1 MRARGAALR
10 APTAVLNPGDRVGD
24 WVVEGR
30 LGEGGMGAV
39 YRVHS
44 VMSDRVVA
52 ALKILK
58 ATADAEARARFV
70 REAEALSTLS
80 HPAIVRVMAVGE
92 DPGLGLPY
100 MAMELAHG
108 ETLKARLERGPLS
121 LAEALSAFAPLASA
135 LEHAQAAG
143 IFHRDVKPANII
155 LRPGGGVKLVDFGI
169 AMGQSWGALTATG
182 HVGTFSYLPP
192 EIFRGERPDPQA
204 IDVYSFGQCLH
215 EALTGQRSFAVERGL
230 SAAAV
235 AAAVGARKLQHGK
248 LDIGEG
254 FPQAL
259 REEIWRA
266 TDPDPARRT
275 TMRSLREVLEP
286 LRDLVAGPPAEP
298 LAATASD
305 GPVMEDRTT
314 RVPDPPGPAY
324 SDRPRQQWV
333 RRKTFRG
340 RRRGERAL
348 MALAALVAAGILIAT
363 MLPRGRGSSAV
374 PATAQPEEGR
384 RGQTWTNPADG
395 LEYAWVPAG
404 KYRMGCTPGDT
415 NCDPARLAYQDVTIP
430 RGFWMGRTEVP
441 VGAYK
446 RFAAATGREMPRAP
460 VFNRG
465 WERDDLPVVNVPWE
479 TAGSYCAWAGGRLPT
494 EGEWEWAVRGGHE
507 DWYYPWGTDEPVC
520 QARAR
525 NGARFDDEKTCHDEG
540 PERVGTYAPNDY
552 GLLDMAGNVWEWN
565 QDVWREADDGGEGRP
580 RRVLRGGS
588 WVNKPSYLRASIR
601 SRWFEGAESR
611 DFIGLRCVREAAR

>member
-1 MRARGAALR
+1 
-10 APTAVLNPGDRVGD
+10 VLNPGDRVGD
-24 WVVEGR
+24 WVIEAR

-58 ATADAEARARFV
+58 SSADAEARARFI

-121 LAEALSAFAPLASA
+121 LAEALSAFAPLAAA
-135 LEHAQAAG
+135 LQHAHAAG

-155 LRPGGGVKLVDFGI
+155 LTPGGGVKLVDFGI

-215 EALTGQRSFAVERGL
+215 EALTGQRPFAVERGL
-230 SAAAV
+230 SATAV

-275 TMRSLREVLEP
+275 TMRAVREVLEP

-298 LAATASD
+298 LTATPSN

-314 RVPDPPGPAY
+314 RVPDPPGPAF

-348 MALAALVAAGILIAT
+348 LALGALVVAGILIA
-363 MLPRGRGSSAV
+363 MLLPRRQGSPAV
-374 PATAQPEEGR
+374 PATGHPEEGR
-384 RGQTWTNPADG
+384 RGQTWTNPVDG

-404 KYRMGCTPGDT
+404 RYRMGCTPGDA
-415 NCDPARLAYQDVTIP
+415 NCDTATLPYQDVTVP

-460 VFNRG
+460 AFNKG

-507 DWYYPWGTDEPVC
+507 DWYYPWGTEEPLC
-520 QARAR
+520 QTGAR
-525 NGARFDDEKTCHDEG
+525 NGARFDDEKACHGEG
-540 PERVGTYAPNDY
+540 PERVGAYAPNDY
-552 GLLDMAGNVWEWN
+552 GLFDMAGNAWEWN
-565 QDVWREADDGGEGRP
+565 QDVWREGDGVGEGRP

-588 WVNKPSYLRASIR
+588 WVNKPSFLRASIR

-611 DFIGLRCVREAAR
+611 DFIGLRCVRDAR

>member
-1 MRARGAALR
+1 
-10 APTAVLNPGDRVGD
+10 VLSPGDRVGD
-24 WVVEGR
+24 WVVEAR

-44 VMSDRVVA
+44 VLSDRVMA

-58 ATADAEARARFV
+58 GTADVEARARFV

-92 DPGLGLPY
+92 DPALGLPY
-100 MAMELAHG
+100 LAMELAHG
-108 ETLKARLERGPLS
+108 ETLKARLERGRLM

-135 LEHAQAAG
+135 LEHAHAAG

-192 EIFRGERPDPQA
+192 EIFRGERPDPRA

-215 EALTGQRSFAVERGL
+215 EALTGERSFAVERGL
-230 SAAAV
+230 SPAAV
-235 AAAVGARKLQHGK
+235 AAAVGVRKIQHGR

-266 TDPDPARRT
+266 TDPDPALRT
-275 TMRSLREVLEP
+275 SMRSIREVLEP
-286 LRDLVAGPPAEP
+286 LRDLVAGRPAEP
-298 LAATASD
+298 LPAVASD
-305 GPVMEDRTT
+305 AAAMEDRTT

-324 SDRPRQQWV
+324 SERPRQQWV

-348 MALAALVAAGILIAT
+348 LGLGGLVVAGVLVATL
-363 MLPRGRGSSAV
+363 LPRSRGSS
-374 PATAQPEEGR
+374 PAPTTGHPEEGH
-384 RGQTWTNPADG
+384 RGQVWTNPVDG

-404 KYRMGCTPGDT
+404 RYRMGCTPGDT
-415 NCDPARLAYQDVTIP
+415 NCDPATLRYQDVTLP

-441 VGAYK
+441 VAAYK
-446 RFAAATGREMPRAP
+446 RFAAATGREMPKAP
-460 VFNRG
+460 SFNKG

-494 EGEWEWAVRGGHE
+494 EGEWEWADRGGHE
-507 DWYYPWGTDEPVC
+507 DWYYPWGTEEPVC
-520 QARAR
+520 QPGAR
-525 NGARFDDEKTCHDEG
+525 NGARFDDEQACHDAG
-540 PERVGTYAPNDY
+540 PERVGSYAANDY
-552 GLLDMAGNVWEWN
+552 GLYDLAGNVWEWN
-565 QDVWREADDGGEGRP
+565 QDVWREADGTGEGRP
-580 RRVLRGGS
+580 RRVLRGGA
-588 WVNKPSYLRASIR
+588 WVNKAAFLRASIR
-601 SRWFEGAESR
+601 SRWFEGGESR
-611 DFIGLRCVREAAR
+611 DFIGLRCVCEPGR